1 MHVKHNQRRVSGP
14 GAFGT
19 SNNQCDSSEN
29 LNSDQQQQHAL
40 YQQHQQRL
48 YQQQQQQHRQQQHSH
63 PHLLRQSLI
72 NLTSAH
78 NISNNIGV
86 SNTSEQQGTNTSG
99 RSGAVE
105 PSSSSSLNYPNANS
119 NRNISTTNTNVSNTL
134 HKYISCSCE
143 SLKCAVSAVAAKASI
158 KRSRP
163 GEPDSESLIDTQNAD
178 FTDYNVAYLDIS
190 QTGHSAGCLSSSIS
204 GGGGDDQHSL
214 RSEYLSSRLSGVS
227 KQHSYDSSCSGQLHG
242 LTLTAKERSSQN
254 QQQQQQQ
261 LQQQQQQLDCT
272 NSTRVP
278 SSPISCANSNYSNQ
292 SNISAGTGGGGG
304 GGGVGGG
311 EGVGG
316 VGPSTICDA
325 YQDFSHYPTTN
336 SNSTSYGNDFNDD
349 FKHIVVH
356 NFSNSDP
363 ITRYN
368 VSSGDC
374 GGDGATSINNTLTG
388 TYCSPLKPHYSDC
401 NIYAKQQAEY
411 FSNLKSDFDQ
421 HAQHGDKQ
429 QLVNKTY
436 IFKCLANSPSFLRS
450 TKIKEQSKKL
460 RNLSL
465 KNRTAKKKGQI
476 ISKSNAVSDNSLH
489 PGDKYL
495 NLYLVEKKN
504 SQQQLQ
510 QYQQQQQQLEQQQ
523 SQTGRLVTSDSG
535 SKTPSL
541 TAGRQQLQ
549 QQLEQQ
555 QQQQQQDQQT
565 VVAALSRNLQQQQQQ
580 CLVNGSVRTHP
591 TYRHQSSIKRD
602 SKDYSGTLTPT
613 ASTTHR
619 NSKVSNSN
627 NNKSCN
633 LNNNGN
639 KLSVS
644 TNSCNK
650 LHVAAAGTHPYAT
663 SPKSS
668 LSSNGHL
675 NKYCL
680 TDISRRRK
688 AAFNRQLSAPTDYT
702 HSSNNSNGNG
712 NFNGNGNGNG
722 GSNSAT
728 EAACESTSTVAS
740 AGVGSV
746 AAKASVSLQN
756 SVLIKPTST
765 SNSCTNSFNRRHI
778 KRQKNN
784 KLNERLIHGDS
795 DESVRCSYC
804 SVLNENDLRIS
815 FENTC
820 TDSLVTAFDDEAL
833 LICDQGNEMVHFDD
847 VSLYG
852 TPKEEPMPSIPV
864 VSEKVSAN
872 FLKSQLQSW
881 FQPTDNRLAMK
892 LFGSRK
898 ALVKERIRQKT
909 SGHWVIHPCS
919 SFRFYW
925 DLCMLLLLVANLII
939 LPVAISFFNDDLST
953 RWIAFNCLSDTIFL
967 IDIVVNFRTGIMQQD
982 NAEQVILDP
991 KLIAKHYLK
1000 TWFFLDLISSIPLD
1014 YIFLIFNQVKD
1025 FSDSFQIL
1033 HAGRALRILRLA
1045 KLLSL
1050 VRLLRLSR
1058 LVRYV
1063 SQWEEVYILQ
1073 NLQKKSADRRGR
1085 MHRKDKDGLTKS
1097 NLILKFL
1104 NMASVFMRIFN
1115 LICMML
1121 LIGHWSGC
1129 LQFLVPMLQGFP
1141 SNSWVSINELQESYW
1156 LEQYSWALFKAMSHM
1171 LCIGYGRFPPQS
1183 LTDMWLTMLSMI
1195 SGATC
1200 YALFLGHATN
1210 LIQSL
1215 DSSRRQ
1221 YREKVKQVEEYMAYR
1236 KLPRDM
1242 RQRITEYFEHRYQGK
1257 FFDEECILGELS
1269 EKLREDVINY
1279 NCRSLVASVP
1289 FFANADSNF
1298 VSDVVTK
1305 LKYEVFQPG
1314 DIIIKEGTIGTKM
1327 YFIQEGVVDIVM
1339 ANGEVAT
1346 SLSDGSYFGE
1356 ICLLTNAR
1364 RVASVRAETYC
1375 NLFSLSVDHFN
1386 CVLDQYPLMRKTMET
1401 VAAERLN
1408 KIGKNPNI
1416 MQQKDE
1422 QISNPESNTITAV
1435 VNALAA
1441 EADDCKD
1448 DDIDIKENLLHGS
1461 ESSFTGPV
1469 QTIREGLPRPR
1480 SGEFR
1485 ALFEGNTP

>member
-1 MHVKHNQRRVSGP
+1 MHVKHTQRRVSGP

-19 SNNQCDSSEN
+19 SNNQCDSREN
-29 LNSDQQQQHAL
+29 LNSDQQQQQTP

-48 YQQQQQQHRQQQHSH
+48 YQQQQQQQHRQQQHSH

-86 SNTSEQQGTNTSG
+86 SNVSEQSTSSN
-99 RSGAVE
+99 RNGAVA
-105 PSSSSSLNYPNANS
+105 PSSSSLNHPNTNTSTNANANS
-119 NRNISTTNTNVSNTL
+119 NTNTNISSKTTKPNTNTSPL
-134 HKYISCSCE
+134 HKFISCSCE
-143 SLKCAVSAVAAKASI
+143 SLKCAASAVAAKTSK
-158 KRSRP
+158 KRTGHSP
-163 GEPDSESLIDTQNAD
+163 GDPDSESLIDSHNAD
-178 FTDYNVAYLDIS
+178 YTDYNVVYLS
-190 QTGHSAGCLSSSIS
+190 TGRSGHSAGCISSSIS
-204 GGGGDDQHSL
+204 GGGGDDQRSL
-214 RSEYLSSRLSGVS
+214 QSEYLSSRISGVS
-227 KQHSYDSSCSGQLHG
+227 KQHSYDSSCSGQLQG
-242 LTLTAKERSSQN
+242 LTLTARDRHSDTEQQH
-254 QQQQQQQ
+254 QQQH
-261 LQQQQQQLDCT
+261 LDCIA

-278 SSPISCANSNYSNQ
+278 NSPISCTNSNYSNQ
-292 SNISAGTGGGGG
+292 SNLSAGTGAGAGDGGGVSGGGG
-304 GGGVGGG
+304 GDVVG
-311 EGVGG
+311 EGDGS
-316 VGPSTICDA
+316 PSTICDA
-325 YQDFSHYPTTN
+325 YKNYPHYATTN

-349 FKHIVVH
+349 FKHIVVQ

-363 ITRYN
+363 IRRYN
-368 VSSGDC
+368 TLSGESGS
-374 GGDGATSINNTLTG
+374 GGDGAASINDTSDTH
-388 TYCSPLKPHYSDC
+388 CSPLKPHYSDC

-421 HAQHGDKQ
+421 HPQHGDKQ

-450 TKIKEQSKKL
+450 NKIKEQSKKL

-504 SQQQLQ
+504 SQQHLQ
-510 QYQQQQQQLEQQQ
+510 QYQYQHQ
-523 SQTGRLVTSDSG
+523 
-535 SKTPSL
+535 P
-541 TAGRQQLQ
+541 
-549 QQLEQQ
+549 QQ
-555 QQQQQQDQQT
+555 QQQQQQQQPQPGQFET
-565 VVAALSRNLQQQQQQ
+565 TGSGTDSRPIAVSRQPQQQPPEQQPVVAALSRNLQQQQ

-591 TYRHQSSIKRD
+591 TYRQQSSIKRA
-602 SKDYSGTLTPT
+602 SKDYSATLTPT
-613 ASTTHR
+613 PSTHR
-619 NSKVSNSN
+619 NQKVAAN
-627 NNKSCN
+627 NHKSCN
-633 LNNNGN
+633 LNSNGN

-702 HSSNNSNGNG
+702 HSSTNGNG
-712 NFNGNGNGNG
+712 HS
-722 GSNSAT
+722 GSHSAN
-728 EAACESTSTVAS
+728 EGACESTSTVAS
-740 AGVGSV
+740 AGVGS
-746 AAKASVSLQN
+746 ATAKTSVSLQN

-795 DESVRCSYC
+795 EESVRCSYC

-833 LICDQGNEMVHFDD
+833 LICDQGNEMARTKVHFDD

-1014 YIFLIFNQVKD
+1014 YIFLIFNQD